1 MFVDCRA
8 ELCDVEMNMNALYL
22 TFVFSIP
29 YQQLILQRQQYQ
41 KEQSQTLRSALNEKA
56 RKAPSSGGSTKPK
69 RKMKPGQAKTLSDL
83 PQLSA

>member
-1 MFVDCRA
+1 MQMSHTGNTSYYMLNLSFV
-8 ELCDVEMNMNALYL
+8 YL
-22 TFVFSIP
+22 TFF
-29 YQQLILQRQQYQ
+29 LILQRQTQ

-56 RKAPSSGGSTKPK
+56 RKAPSSGGSGSTKPK